1 MLSSLFWR
9 NPVRVKQFLF
19 LVLIFALITA
29 CGGNEPTEVPP
40 PTVVPTHTPPPT
52 ATMIPTAS
60 TPLAILVLPADMD
73 KATSDLYQ
81 KTVYDLAQE
90 SGFRFQVRNTLT
102 QPDLADPTLKVVIAL
117 PPDPG
122 IAGLAPTVPNV
133 QFLAVNIPNL
143 TAGGNVSVLA
153 PDDQTE
159 LPAFLAGYTL
169 AMLTYEYHIGML
181 YPEGDDN
188 AVRAVNA
195 FNNGMRYYCG
205 LCRGIYID
213 PVEYPTFLSIPTTED
228 VSLHGGY
235 ANVLINDRDVDGIY
249 IYPSIATDDLLTY
262 VGTQGVYMI
271 GTRMPTTRPGGWVMT
286 VSPDTIKAIQIAWP
300 QLIAGQGGQAVQS
313 PLGLADVDPGILPA
327 GKLEEVQFILNELLA
342 GRILTSN
349 P

>member
-1 MLSSLFWR
+1 
-9 NPVRVKQFLF
+9 VRVKKFF
-19 LVLIFALITA
+19 LITFIMLLVVA
-29 CGGNEPTEVPP
+29 CGGNEPTEIPP
-40 PTVVPTHTPPPT
+40 PTVVPTHTPLPPPT
-52 ATMIPTAS
+52 LIPTAS
-60 TPLAILVLPADMD
+60 TPLAILVVPADMD
-73 KATSDLYQ
+73 KTASDLYQ
-81 KTVYDLAQE
+81 ETVYDLAQE
-90 SGFRFQVRNTLT
+90 SGFRFQVRNALNEL
-102 QPDLADPTLKVVIAL
+102 DMADPTLKVVIAL

-122 IAGLAPTVPNV
+122 VVAFASTAPNV
-133 QFLAVNIPNL
+133 QFLAVNIPDL

-153 PDDQTE
+153 PDNQVE

-205 LCRGIYID
+205 LCKRIYFTA
-213 PVEYPTFLSIPTTED
+213 VEYPTFLSIPTTED

-235 ANVLINDRDVDGIY
+235 ANVLINDRDVDSLY

-262 VGTQGVYMI
+262 VGTQGVYLI
-271 GTRMPTTRPGGWVMT
+271 GTRMPPTRPGGWVMT

-313 PLGLADVDPGILPA
+313 PLGLADVDPGILPD
-327 GKLEEVQFILNELLA
+327 GKLAQVQFILNELLA

>member
-1 MLSSLFWR
+1 M
-9 NPVRVKQFLF
+9 RVKQFLF
-19 LVLIFALITA
+19 AILIVAVLAA
-29 CGGNEPTEVPP
+29 CGGNEPTEIPA

-60 TPLAILVLPADMD
+60 TPLAILVLPMDMD
-73 KATSDLYQ
+73 KTTSDLYQ
-81 KTVYDLAQE
+81 KTVYDLAQA
-90 SGFRFQVRNTLT
+90 SGFRFQVRNQLT
-102 QPDLADPTLKVVIAL
+102 QEDVNDPTLKVVIAL

-122 IAGLAPTVPNV
+122 IATLAPTVPNV

-143 TAGGNVSVLA
+143 TAGGNLSVLA
-153 PDDQTE
+153 PDNQVE

-181 YPEGDDN
+181 YPDGDQD

-205 LCRGIYID
+205 LCKRIYFTA
-213 PVEYPTFLSIPTTED
+213 VEYPTFLSIPTTED

-235 ANVLINDRDVDGIY
+235 ANVLINDRDVDALY

-262 VGTQGVYMI
+262 VGTQGVYLI
-271 GTRMPTTRPGGWVMT
+271 GTRMPPTRPGGWVMT
-286 VSPDTIKAIQIAWP
+286 VSPDTVKAIEIAWP
-300 QLIAGQGGQAVQS
+300 QLINGQGGQNVQS
-313 PLGLADVDPGILPA
+313 PLGLADVDPGILTD
-327 GKLEEVQFILNELLA
+327 GKLAQVQFILDELLA